1 MAMSETEAFT
11 RFVHWLDGRV
21 ISDARGDGTSA
32 MEKEPRNKLWLG
44 RLAPEQSVAS
54 SGLGER
60 GERLDPCATGL
71 RVIPRSTSGIR
82 FKVKVSCRAW
92 LRQRDKTWRKSDAIH
107 EIVDVI
113 VDGYGTA
120 SHGEDQLATA
130 LASVTGSVGLSCA
143 VRTELERTLDGGD
156 ELTILLV
163 NTSPEEHDRLH
174 DTNIYECG
182 FEVAGLERVPY
193 LLEGLPDSFRYDRR
207 VEAYGI
213 NGGFEGEGT
222 TLRTTDTIVVERG
235 RPRYWNS
242 DAAVPDFR
250 FATLAENPLPSLE
263 ALVLALEA
271 WAGRA
276 WSEAS
281 LRTRGADEHWTP
293 EMQEEARQAAEE
305 FRIEARRVRAGLDLL
320 RADERLRQA
329 FMGMNTALRH
339 SSRGRYDDWR
349 PFQIGFLLANLSC
362 LVDPAESDIADV
374 VWFATGGGKT
384 ETYLGLVVSAALLD
398 RMRGKASGITAWS
411 RFPLR
416 MLSLQQTQ
424 RFADAMAGAELV
436 RRQMNLVGDPFSVG
450 FLVGQSAT
458 PNTIKLEP
466 DSKKNEPDPDDPQ
479 MPAKYRVLLRCPF
492 CGNENL
498 TMAFDRRVWRL
509 EHRCGAKTCAWKER
523 GLPFYVVDDEL
534 YRFLPTIVVGT
545 LDKAASIALQPSMRG
560 LVGAPWGVCSAPGH
574 GFTYATRKSRPNGCL
589 VPECPGRVV
598 GLAQDKALFP
608 PALRLQDELH
618 LLKDSLGA
626 VDAHYEALF
635 DHLQRELTG
644 TRPKVLGSSATLSGY
659 EKQVDVLYSR
669 RGRVFPVPGP
679 KSEEGFWTT
688 ESSELARRFVAL
700 APRGTTIEYAV
711 DQATTSLQ
719 RAVRDLVAR
728 PVEICNEIGV
738 DSSLAPRLV
747 NLYGVDVVY
756 GNTLRDLEAV
766 QRSFETQ
773 IRVDGQLEQA
783 SLTGRTPFDEVRQT
797 LDRLERPEDDFDER
811 LHIIAASS
819 MMSHGVD
826 IDRLNALTMIGMP
839 LTTAEFIQIS
849 ARVGRRYP
857 GIVFVMLKMSR
868 ERDAGVFRSFSSF
881 VRQGDRFVEPV
892 PITKRSRRVL
902 DNTLPGMFF
911 ARVRQ
916 IHEPSSGKALTT
928 AVALRD
934 YYRSGNLDL
943 DVEYEALCDVLGLT
957 RSIDEQMRSDIRRW
971 LEEFFEAL
979 DRVDGSLKWP
989 SELSP
994 TGEPMI
1000 SLRDVEEQAPI
1011 YGTVRS

>member
-1 MAMSETEAFT
+1 MTTNEPEAFAKLV
-11 RFVHWLDGRV
+11 RWLDSRV
-21 ISDARGDGTSA
+21 LADARGDGVSA

-44 RLAPEQSVAS
+44 RLASEEAVMNSD
-54 SGLGER
+54 LGER

-71 RVIPRSTSGIR
+71 RVTPQSTTNIR
-82 FKVKVSCRAW
+82 FQVKVFCRAW
-92 LRQRDKTWRKSDAIH
+92 LRQSDKTWRKSAAIA
-107 EIVDVI
+107 EIVDVA
-113 VDGYGTA
+113 VEA
-120 SHGEDQLATA
+120 HGVATHGANQLAAA
-130 LASVTGSVGLSCA
+130 LASVTGGPGLTCA
-143 VRTELERTLDGGD
+143 IRTELERTLEGRD

-163 NTSPEEHDRLH
+163 NTSPEEHDAFH
-174 DTNIYECG
+174 DTNLYECLI
-182 FEVAGLERVPY
+182 EVAGLARVPY
-193 LLEGLPDSFRYDRR
+193 MLEGLPDSFRYDRR
-207 VEAYGI
+207 VDAYGI
-213 NGGFEGEGT
+213 NGGFEADGEV
-222 TLRTTDTIVVERG
+222 LRTTDTVVVDRG

-242 DAAVPDFR
+242 EVPVPDFR
-250 FATLAENPLPSLE
+250 FATLAADPLPPLGSLID
-263 ALVLALEA
+263 ALTTWGREA
-271 WAGRA
+271 WSSSHLNAR
-276 WSEAS
+276 SEN
-281 LRTRGADEHWTP
+281 EHWTI
-293 EMQEEARQAAEE
+293 EMLEEAARAAGE
-305 FRIEARRVRAGLDLL
+305 FENEANRVKAGLDLL
-320 RADERLRQA
+320 REDEQLRRA
-329 FMGMNTALRH
+329 FMGMNEALRH
-339 SSRGRYDDWR
+339 SSRGRYEGWR
-349 PFQIGFLLANLSC
+349 PFQIGFLLANISC
-362 LVDPAESDIADV
+362 LVDAAESDTADV

-384 ETYLGLVVSAALLD
+384 ETYLGLVVTAALLD

-436 RRQMNLVGDPFSVG
+436 RREMGLGGDPFAVG

-458 PNTIKLEP
+458 PNSIKLEP
-466 DSKKNEPDPDDPQ
+466 NQHDPDPDDPQ

-492 CGNENL
+492 CGCEAL

-509 EHRCGAKTCAWKER
+509 EHRCGAAGCAWKER
-523 GLPFYVVDDEL
+523 ALPFYVVDDEL

-560 LVGAPWGVCSAPGH
+560 LVGSPWAACSVLGH
-574 GFTYATRKSRPNGCL
+574 GFTYAPRKNRPNGCL
-589 VPECPGRVV
+589 VPECPGRTVP
-598 GLAQDKALFP
+598 LSQDKKTFP

-644 TRPKVLGSSATLSGY
+644 TRPKVLGSSATLTGY
-659 EKQVDVLYSR
+659 EKQVDVLYAR

-679 KSEEGFWTT
+679 KAEEGFWTT
-688 ESSELARRFVAL
+688 ESKELARRFVAL
-700 APRGTTIEYAV
+700 APRGATIEYAV

-719 RAVRDLVAR
+719 VAIRELIAR
-728 PVEICNEIGV
+728 PAEVCKDIGV
-738 DSSLAPRLV
+738 DQGLATRLV
-747 NLYGVDVVY
+747 ELYGVDVVY

-766 QRSFETQ
+766 TRSFETQ
-773 IRVDGQLEQA
+773 IRVAGPLEQA

-797 LDRLERPEDDFDER
+797 LDRLERPEADYFDR

-826 IDRLNALTMIGMP
+826 IDRLNVLTMIGMP

-857 GIVFVMLKMSR
+857 GIVFVMLKMAR
-868 ERDAGVFRSFSSF
+868 ERDAGVFRSFASF

-902 DNTLPGMFF
+902 DHTLSGMFF
-911 ARVRQ
+911 ARIRQ
-916 IHEPSSGKALTT
+916 VHEPTSAKPLTT

-934 YYRSGNLDL
+934 FYRDGHLDL
-943 DVEYEALCDVLGLT
+943 DMEYEALTNALGLT
-957 RSIDEQMRSDIRRW
+957 TSIDEPMRSDIRRW

-979 DRVDGSLKWP
+979 NRVDGANKWP
-989 SELSP
+989 QELSP

-1011 YGTVRS
+1011 FGTVRS

>member
-1 MAMSETEAFT
+1 MGLSETEAFT

-21 ISDARGDGTSA
+21 IADARGDGTST
-32 MEKEPRNKLWLG
+32 MDKEPRNKLWLG
-44 RLAPEQSVAS
+44 RLAPEMSVAN

-71 RVIPRSTSGIR
+71 RVIPLSTSGLR
-82 FKVKVSCRAW
+82 FQVKVSCRAW
-92 LRQRDKTWRKSDAIH
+92 LRQPNNTWHKSHAIH
-107 EIVDVI
+107 EVVSVV
-113 VDGYGTA
+113 VDGYGVA
-120 SHGEDQLATA
+120 SHGDNQLAAA
-130 LASVTGSVGLSCA
+130 LAGVTGTSGLACA
-143 VRTELERTLDGGD
+143 VRTELERTLDGRD

-163 NTSPEEHDRLH
+163 NTSPEEHDQLH
-174 DTNIYECG
+174 DTNIYECS
-182 FEVAGLERVPY
+182 FEVAGLDRVPY

-213 NGGFEGEGT
+213 NGGFIAEGV
-222 TLRTTDTIVVERG
+222 TLRTTDTVVVDRG
-235 RPRYWNS
+235 RPRYWSS
-242 DAAVPDFR
+242 DTTVPDFR
-250 FATLAENPLPSLE
+250 FSTLAEAPLPSLE

-271 WAGRA
+271 WGGDA
-276 WSEAS
+276 WSEIR
-281 LRTRGADEHWTP
+281 LRARGSGEHWTP
-293 EMQEEARQAAEE
+293 EMEEEARQAAED
-305 FRIEARRVRAGLDLL
+305 FRMEVRRVRGGLDLL
-320 RADERLRQA
+320 RSDERLRRA

-339 SSRGRYDDWR
+339 SSRGRYEGWR
-349 PFQIGFLLANLSC
+349 PFQIGFILANLRC
-362 LVDPAESDIADV
+362 LVDRAESDFADV

-384 ETYLGLVVSAALLD
+384 ETYLGLVVTAALLD
-398 RMRGKASGITAWS
+398 RMRGKLSGITAWS

-436 RRQMNLVGDPFSVG
+436 RRQMSLGGDSFSVG

-458 PNTIKLEP
+458 PNTIKLDP
-466 DSKKNEPDPDDPQ
+466 DLKKNEPDPDDPL
-479 MPAKYRVLLRCPF
+479 MPTKYRVLLRCPF
-492 CGNENL
+492 CGNEAL
-498 TMAFDRRVWRL
+498 QMAFDRRVWRL
-509 EHRCGAKTCAWKER
+509 EHRCGVEACYWKE
-523 GLPFYVVDDEL
+523 GSLPFYVVDDEL

-560 LVGAPWGVCSAPGH
+560 LVGAPWGMCSVSGH
-574 GFTYATRKSRPNGCL
+574 GFTYATRKNRPNGCL

-598 GLAQDKALFP
+598 RLAQDKALFP
-608 PALRLQDELH
+608 PTLRLQDELH

-644 TRPKVLGSSATLSGY
+644 TRPKVLGSSATLAGY
-659 EKQVDVLYSR
+659 DKQVDVLYSR

-679 KSEEGFWTT
+679 RSEEGFWTT

-719 RAVRDLVAR
+719 RAIRDLRAH
-728 PVEICNEIGV
+728 PVEVCSEIGI
-738 DSSLAPRLV
+738 DPSLAPRLV
-747 NLYGVDVVY
+747 DLYGVDVVY

-797 LDRLERPEDDFDER
+797 LDRLERPEPDFDER

-826 IDRLNALTMIGMP
+826 IDRLNVLTMIGMP

-857 GIVFVMLKMSR
+857 GIVFVMLKMAR

-902 DNTLPGMFF
+902 DHTLPGMFF
-911 ARVRQ
+911 ARIRQ
-916 IHEPSSGKALTT
+916 VHEPSSGKPLTT
-928 AVALRD
+928 AVTLRD
-934 YYRSGNLDL
+934 YYRQGSLDL
-943 DVEYEALCDVLGLT
+943 EVEYEALCEMLGLT
-957 RSIDEQMRSDIRRW
+957 RSIDEQLRSDIRRW
-971 LEEFFEAL
+971 LAEFFAAL

-989 SELSP
+989 TELSP

>member
-1 MAMSETEAFT
+1 MAMSETEALT
-11 RFVHWLDGRV
+11 RFVNWLDRRV
-21 ISDARGDGTSA
+21 ISDARGDDASV
-32 MEKEPRNKLWLG
+32 MEREPRNKLWLG
-44 RLAPEQSVAS
+44 RLAPEMSVAS

-71 RVIPRSTSGIR
+71 RVTPRSTSSIR
-82 FKVKVSCRAW
+82 FTVKVSCRAW
-92 LRQRDKTWRKSDAIH
+92 LRQPDKTWRKSAAIN
-107 EIVDVI
+107 EAVDVVI
-113 VDGYGTA
+113 DGHGSAT
-120 SHGEDQLATA
+120 HGEEQLANA
-130 LASVTGSVGLSCA
+130 LAGVTQVVGLACA

-163 NTSPEEHDRLH
+163 NTSPEEHDRLS
-174 DTNIYECG
+174 DTNLYECR
-182 FEVAGLERVPY
+182 FEVAGLEHVPY
-193 LLEGLPDSFRYDRR
+193 MLEGLPDSFRYDRR
-207 VEAYGI
+207 IESYGI
-213 NGGFEGEGT
+213 NGGFVIEGT
-222 TLRTTDTIVVERG
+222 TLRTTDTVVVDRG

-242 DAAVPDFR
+242 DAAIPDFR
-250 FATLAENPLPSLE
+250 FAQLAEDPLPSLE
-263 ALVLALEA
+263 ALVLALEGWGA
-271 WAGRA
+271 SA
-276 WSEAS
+276 WSDTR
-281 LRTRGADEHWTP
+281 LRDRSDGEHWTP
-293 EMQEEARQAAEE
+293 GMLDEARQAAEE
-305 FRIEARRVRAGLDLL
+305 FQLEVRRVRAGFDLL
-320 RADERLRQA
+320 RTDESLRRA
-329 FMGMNTALRH
+329 FMGMNSALRH
-339 SSRGRYDDWR
+339 SSRGRYEGWR
-349 PFQIGFLLANLSC
+349 PFQVGFLLANLSC
-362 LVDPAESDIADV
+362 LVDAAESDIADV

-384 ETYLGLVVSAALLD
+384 ETYLGLVITAALLD

-436 RRQMNLVGDPFSVG
+436 RRQMGIGGDPFSVG

-458 PNTIKLEP
+458 PNSIKLEADP
-466 DSKKNEPDPDDPQ
+466 KKNEPDPDDPQ

-492 CGNENL
+492 CGNEAL
-498 TMAFDRRVWRL
+498 TMNFDRRVWRL
-509 EHRCGAKTCAWKER
+509 EHCCGADTCEWKER

-560 LVGAPWGVCSAPGH
+560 LVGAPWGACSEPGH
-574 GFTYATRKSRPNGCL
+574 GFTYATRKNRPSGCL
-589 VPECPGRVV
+589 VPECRGRVV
-598 GLAQDKALFP
+598 ALAQDKALFP

-644 TRPKVLGSSATLSGY
+644 TRPKVLGSSATLTGY

-679 KSEEGFWTT
+679 KAEEGFWTT
-688 ESSELARRFVAL
+688 ESRELARRFVAL

-719 RAVRDLVAR
+719 RAVRELISR
-728 PVEICNEIGV
+728 PTEVCREIGV
-738 DSSLAPRLV
+738 DPSLAPRLV
-747 NLYGVDVVY
+747 DLYGVDVVY
-756 GNTLRDLEAV
+756 GNSLRDLEAV

-773 IRVDGQLEQA
+773 IRVDGPLEQA
-783 SLTGRTPFDEVRQT
+783 SLTGRTPFEEVRQT
-797 LDRLERPEDDFDER
+797 LDRLERPEADFNER

-826 IDRLNALTMIGMP
+826 IDRLNVLTMIGMP

-857 GIVFVMLKMSR
+857 GIVFVMLKMAR
-868 ERDAGVFRSFSSF
+868 ERDAGVFRSFPSF

-911 ARVRQ
+911 ARLRQ
-916 IHEPSSGKALTT
+916 VHEPSSSKALTT
-928 AVALRD
+928 AAALRD
-934 YYRSGNLDL
+934 YYRAGNLDL
-943 DVEYEALCDVLGLT
+943 DVEYEALCDVLDLT
-957 RSIDEQMRSDIRRW
+957 RAIDEQLRSDIRRW
-971 LEEFFEAL
+971 LEDFFEAL
-979 DRVDGSLKWP
+979 DRVDGTLKWP
-989 SELSP
+989 DDLSP
-994 TGEPMI
+994 TGKPMI

-1011 YGTVRS
+1011 YGVVRS